1 MTAATHTT
9 ARTAAGVLLIAVP
22 LIFTTG
28 FTGLQ
33 MTFDYPDILRH
44 PAGDVL
50 TRFAAAGWDLHAYWY
65 AMMIAAIGLIP
76 ASVLTALHLWQ
87 RDSVL
92 AGLSAA
98 FGILAGLVQAL
109 GLIRWVV
116 LVPGLAAAYTAPGAT
131 DIDRSTAA
139 AIFDATNLY
148 LGVGV
153 GEHLGY
159 LFTGVWTLLIAAL
172 IFPTHRIL
180 SVTGAALSLTV
191 MAGML
196 EPFGVPGVSAI
207 NAIGF
212 SLWALW
218 ALLLG
223 VALLRSRAPVI
234 AATPQMA

>member
-1 MTAATHTT
+1 MTSAPDMATKN
-9 ARTAAGVLLIAVP
+9 AAGILLIAVP
-22 LIFTTG
+22 LAFTAG

-44 PAGDVL
+44 PAGEVL

-65 AMMIAAIGLIP
+65 AMMIAALGLIP
-76 ASVLTALHLWQ
+76 G
-87 RDSVL
+87 SVL
-92 AGLSAA
+92 AALHFWKRDALLASLSAA

-116 LVPGLAAAYTAPGAT
+116 LVPGLAAAYTAPGAS
-131 DIDRSTAA
+131 DFDRSMAA

-159 LFTGVWTLLIAAL
+159 LFTGVWTLLIAAM
-172 IFPTHRIL
+172 IFRAHRIL
-180 SVTGAALSLTV
+180 SLTGGALSLAIL
-191 MAGML
+191 AGML
-196 EPFGVPGVSAI
+196 EPFGISGAATI

-223 VALLRSRAPVI
+223 AALLMRRYPV
-234 AATPQMA
+234 ATAVSHMV

>member
-1 MTAATHTT
+1 MTATKNAT
-9 ARTAAGVLLIAVP
+9 GVLLIAVP
-22 LIFTTG
+22 LVFTAG

-33 MTFDYPDILRH
+33 ITFDYPDILRH
-44 PAGDVL
+44 PAGEVL
-50 TRFAAAGWDLHAYWY
+50 TRFASVGWDLHAYWY
-65 AMMIAAIGLIP
+65 AMMLAALGMIP
-76 ASVLTALHLWQ
+76 ASVLAALHFWQ
-87 RDSVL
+87 RDNVVAS
-92 AGLSAA
+92 LSAV
-98 FGILAGLVQAL
+98 FGSLAGLVQAL

-131 DIDRSTAA
+131 DLDRSMAA
-139 AIFDATNLY
+139 SIFDATNLY

-159 LFTGVWTLLIAAL
+159 LFTGVWTLLVAAL
-172 IFPTHRIL
+172 IFPAHRIL
-180 SVTGAALSLTV
+180 SVTGAALSLAV

-196 EPFGVPGVSAI
+196 EPFGVAGAATI

-223 VALLRSRAPVI
+223 VALLMRPQTAP
-234 AATPQMA
+234 AAAPQAA